1 MNSPTKK
8 VLLQKLEIYLKP
20 LNIKIGFE
28 KQKHPDNY
36 WLILVIATLSNG
48 KDENFAADCMLNQY
62 IFGSQKTLRLTLAAR

>member
-20 LNIKIGFE
+20 LKIKSGFE

-48 KDENFAADCMLNQY
+48 KDENFAADCMLNQN
-62 IFGSQKTLRLTLAAR
+62 IFGSQKNAEIDPCS